1 MPTVK
6 RPEVLAIFYQATSSL
21 ISRGAV
27 PSTLIHSSHTIFRS
41 VPGQYLPKPPAG
53 GHVSKHTA
61 NQALMPRDG
70 SQDAGNRFSGPSLN
84 AGIPSAGGL
93 YCVMQ
98 QQALVNEVMH
108 YAKKPS
114 HAAFADK
121 CVLKIRLMASLNCV
135 DLSPHNPGHGEFL
148 KQLLNSRGAKESLSK
163 GLPPGT
169 SINLWDE
176 ITDGDD
182 CSVARGIGLAVAQ
195 SSMYHGLVA
204 ETVRRSERS
213 LEEKGDNLIL
223 YGEAMKQIAK
233 LYVEQAYF
241 FDDATHSVE
250 IFPVQ
255 FP

>member
-1 MPTVK
+1 V
-6 RPEVLAIFYQATSSL
+6 
-21 ISRGAV
+21 
-27 PSTLIHSSHTIFRS
+27 
-41 VPGQYLPKPPAG
+41 

-84 AGIPSAGGL
+84 AGIPSAAGL

-108 YAKKPS
+108 YAKKPG
-114 HAAFADK
+114 HTAFADK

-148 KQLLNSRGAKESLSK
+148 NQLLNFRGVRESLGK
-163 GLPPGT
+163 GIAI
-169 SINLWDE
+169 SAHINIWNE
-176 ITDGDD
+176 ITNGDD
-182 CSVARGIGLAVAQ
+182 CSAARGIGLAVAQ
-195 SSMYHGLVA
+195 SNYHGLIA
-204 ETVRRSERS
+204 ETVRQSERS
-213 LEEKGDNLIL
+213 FEEKGDNLIL
-223 YGEAMKQIAK
+223 YGESMKQIPK
-233 LYVEQAYF
+233 LYVEEAYF
-241 FDDATHSVE
+241 FDNAAHSVE